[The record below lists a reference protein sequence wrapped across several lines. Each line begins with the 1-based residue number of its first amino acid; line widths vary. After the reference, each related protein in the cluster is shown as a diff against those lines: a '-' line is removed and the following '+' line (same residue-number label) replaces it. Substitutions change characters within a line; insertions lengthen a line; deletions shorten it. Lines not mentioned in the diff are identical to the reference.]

1 MWWIEMVL
9 KCVQEKIVRR
19 RVNWFGHK
27 ARKASVNKMRA
38 SDKCLS
44 VYCMPHHCDIQ
55 TYSSSVAENMVVHQI
70 WYINEIYEH
79 RRYQHKI

>member
-1 MWWIEMVL
+1 M
-9 KCVQEKIVRR
+9 
-19 RVNWFGHK
+19 
-27 ARKASVNKMRA
+27 NKMRA
-38 SDKCLS
+38 SDKYLS

-55 TYSSSVAENMVVHQI
+55 TYSSSVAENMVVLQI